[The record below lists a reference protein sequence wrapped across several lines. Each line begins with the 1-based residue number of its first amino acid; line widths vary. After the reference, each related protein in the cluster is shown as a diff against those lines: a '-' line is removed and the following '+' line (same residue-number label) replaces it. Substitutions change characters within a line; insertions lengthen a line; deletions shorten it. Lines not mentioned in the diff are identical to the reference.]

1 MTSWLPARESTAIGW
16 RRSSS
21 SAASIV
27 RLSMSSGCPR
37 SAKCSCN
44 RGCWNGRGAR
54 AQASRPGQWSIW
66 KSVRARAPVVGSS
79 ATSTAAAASIR
90 LTRGV
95 APAPTQGHPAVRR
108 TWHPMECRRSGFL
121 HRDRNNPQRVPVSSR
136 YRALGK
142 IEPAF
147 LGCTVLRER
156 QQGVVECPRL
166 AGVPDVL
173 QRALEEPPGFP
184 ARSHGLVGRKQ
195 RDACPRSLGCRHRH
209 RSDATADP
217 TP

>member
-27 RLSMSSGCPR
+27 RLSMSSGCPA

-54 AQASRPGQWSIW
+54 AQASRPGKWSIW

-95 APAPTQGHPAVRR
+95 APAPTQGHPAVRQ
-108 TWHPMECRRSGFL
+108 TWHPKECRRSNAVAPAPRRGFS
-121 HRDRNNPQRVPVSSR
+121 P
-136 YRALGK
+136 
-142 IEPAF
+142 
-147 LGCTVLRER
+147 
-156 QQGVVECPRL
+156 
-166 AGVPDVL
+166 
-173 QRALEEPPGFP
+173 
-184 ARSHGLVGRKQ
+184 
-195 RDACPRSLGCRHRH
+195 PRSKQSPACVCQLPIPRFRKNRTSIPRVHRAS
-209 RSDATADP
+209 RAATGRRGMSTARRCP
-217 TP
+217 